1 MESQIFSEVVLGV
14 KSLRTTTV
22 EDLGSGLTAVAC
34 TGSDNKLENLL
45 CGWDVFIAAAV
56 AMTTL
61 NPSKVE
67 LK

>member
-1 MESQIFSEVVLGV
+1 MKKPGETLTLSCRL
-14 KSLRTTTV
+14 
-22 EDLGSGLTAVAC
+22 EDLGSALTAVAC